1 MFKGVEYPVCTIS
14 KTRIDRAGYKLSHPL
29 ASHEQED
36 IDGAIDIINN
46 FRAAHNY
53 PLLIFR
59 LDLADKVRRIDVTAT
74 VAQRLKR
81 LPSIEAKLR
90 RLSTRLTQ
98 MEAIGGCRAVVRSVR
113 MVHRLANKYKRS
125 KMGHQNLHIVD
136 YVKEPRDTG
145 YRGIHLI
152 YAYQSQSK
160 PQYNGL
166 KIEIQLRS
174 RSQHAWATAVET
186 VDAFAQRSLK
196 DGTADAKW
204 QRFFALMA
212 TFIAI
217 REGCNPVPNT
227 PTDPMLLNNEIRS
240 LASELNVIQ
249 LLESYKATLNFEG
262 IPGAR
267 FYLLQ
272 LDSSKGQ
279 TLLRGFKKDEFEQAE
294 QLYLSTEKELFG
306 QHGKDAVLV
315 SEGSLGSL
323 KRAYPNYFADT
334 NVFIEILSE
343 AIFAAS

>member
-1 MFKGVEYPVCTIS
+1 
-14 KTRIDRAGYKLSHPL
+14 
-29 ASHEQED
+29 
-36 IDGAIDIINN
+36 
-46 FRAAHNY
+46 
-53 PLLIFR
+53 
-59 LDLADKVRRIDVTAT
+59 
-74 VAQRLKR
+74 
-81 LPSIEAKLR
+81 
-90 RLSTRLTQ
+90 
-98 MEAIGGCRAVVRSVR
+98 

-125 KMGHQNLHIVD
+125 KMGYQNLHIVD

-174 RSQHAWATAVET
+174 RSQHAWATAVAT

-196 DGTADAKW
+196 DGTADATW

-217 REGCNPVPNT
+217 QEECNPVPNT

-272 LDSSKGQ
+272 LDSSKRQ

-306 QHGKDAVLV
+306 QHRKDVVLV
-315 SEGSLGSL
+315 SVGSLGSL
-323 KRAYPNYFADT
+323 RRAYPNYFADT